1 MVVGNTILSYV
12 DTVAVDRDDDSPPL
26 LWRLP
31 SETAVS
37 VTFWGVPDPP
47 MLLTIPE
54 AVVTSSSS
62 SVTDSSP
69 KSSSGTPDDDDEE
82 GSMAAG
88 ALVSTIVF
96 RVVMT
101 KSKPEFNSK
110 KQRFH
115 SSEINLY
122 INL

>member
-12 DTVAVDRDDDSPPL
+12 DTVA
-26 LWRLP
+26 

-37 VTFWGVPDPP
+37 VTVWGVPDPP

-69 KSSSGTPDDDDEE
+69 KSSSGTPDDEEEEE

-110 KQRFH
+110 KQQVC
-115 SSEINLY
+115 LT
-122 INL
+122 LG

>member
-1 MVVGNTILSYV
+1 MGNTILSYV
-12 DTVAVDRDDDSPPL
+12 DTVAADRDDDSPPL

-37 VTFWGVPDPP
+37 VTVWGVPDPP

-69 KSSSGTPDDDDEE
+69 KSSSGTPDDEEE
-82 GSMAAG
+82 GSMASG

-115 SSEINLY
+115 CFEINLY

>member
-1 MVVGNTILSYV
+1 MV
-12 DTVAVDRDDDSPPL
+12 TVTV
-26 LWRLP
+26 
-31 SETAVS
+31 
-37 VTFWGVPDPP
+37 WGVPDPP

-69 KSSSGTPDDDDEE
+69 KSSSGTPAAKEE
-82 GSMAAG
+82 GSVAAG

-101 KSKPEFNSK
+101 KSKPEFNSQ
-110 KQRFH
+110 KQHFH
-115 SSEINLY
+115 CFEEINLHF
-122 INL
+122 NF

>member
-12 DTVAVDRDDDSPPL
+12 DTVA
-26 LWRLP
+26 

-37 VTFWGVPDPP
+37 VTVWGVPDPP

-54 AVVTSSSS
+54 ALVVTSSSS

-69 KSSSGTPDDDDEE
+69 KSSSGTPDDEEE

-115 SSEINLY
+115 SFEIKLY